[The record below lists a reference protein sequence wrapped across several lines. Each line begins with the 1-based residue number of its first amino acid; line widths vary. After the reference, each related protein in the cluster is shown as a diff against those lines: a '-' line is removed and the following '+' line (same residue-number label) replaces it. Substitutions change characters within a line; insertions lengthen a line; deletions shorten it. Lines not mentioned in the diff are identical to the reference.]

1 MPSTPKSMT
10 GFAAVEDAGSDGTL
24 RLELRAVNHR
34 FLELSCK
41 LPEEL
46 RSIEPLLRER
56 VAKRVQRGKLDAT
69 LRWRAAAG
77 GSEPALDERVAGGL
91 LGALAE
97 LRRSHPDLRPPS
109 VGELLQWPG
118 LLRVPEIDG
127 ATLAERA
134 GKLIDRA
141 LAEFEASRER
151 EGAKLTEAIHSRREL
166 LLQLAAQAR
175 ELGPEIRAA
184 QQEKLRQRYAEAGI
198 AADGTRFEQ
207 ELVMALSK
215 LDVDEELDRLATH
228 LDELKRVLG
237 RNEPVGRRLD
247 FLVQELHR
255 EANTFG
261 AKSID
266 ARTSQLSIDLKVAIE
281 QIREQVQN
289 LE

>member
-1 MPSTPKSMT
+1 MQSTPKSMT
-10 GFAAVEDAGSDGTL
+10 GFAAVEDVSAEGTL

-34 FLELSCK
+34 FLELACK

-77 GSEPALDERVAGGL
+77 GSEPTLDERVAGGL
-91 LGALAE
+91 LAAMAE

-127 ATLAERA
+127 ASLAERA
-134 GKLIDRA
+134 SRLIDRA
-141 LAEFEASRER
+141 IDEFESSRAR
-151 EGAKLTEAIHSRREL
+151 EGGKLTDAIHSRREL

-175 ELGPEIRAA
+175 LLGPEIRAA
-184 QQEKLRQRYAEAGI
+184 QQDKLRQRFADAGLTAD
-198 AADGTRFEQ
+198 AARFEQ
-207 ELVMALSK
+207 ELLMALSK

-228 LDELKRVLG
+228 LAELQRVLG
-237 RNEPVGRRLD
+237 RSEPVGRRLD

-266 ARTSQLSIDLKVAIE
+266 ARTSQLSIDMKVAIE